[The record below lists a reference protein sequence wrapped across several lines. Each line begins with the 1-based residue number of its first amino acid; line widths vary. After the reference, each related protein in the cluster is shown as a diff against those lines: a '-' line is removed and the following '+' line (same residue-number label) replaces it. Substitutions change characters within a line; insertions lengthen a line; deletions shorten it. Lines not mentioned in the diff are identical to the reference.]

1 MQHLFTKKY
10 SSNKKNLSF
19 FERFSKKLSLSKKK
33 FQEIL
38 RKKKGGASS
47 TPSPKKSKKKFPWKK
62 FFTILG
68 ILFLAGIIL
77 VIVMFFY
84 FSKDLPS
91 PGQVNNRIIPESTKI
106 YDRTGQTLL
115 YEIHGEEKRT
125 LIPFSE
131 MPINIKYATLVLED
145 QDFYHHWGIKIDSIV
160 KSALDNVIS
169 MNIERGAST
178 ITQQLIKNSLLT
190 SEQTYTRKIKEV
202 ILSLEVE
209 RKFSKDEILGM
220 YLNEIPYGSNAYG
233 IEAAAQTFFSKNA
246 RDLTLDE
253 AALLAS
259 LPQAPS
265 YLSPFGSHTEQL
277 KSRQEWA
284 LSKMAELGYVSQ
296 EEAQQAKEIAV
307 FEKLDPKLDNIQ
319 APHFVMYVKE
329 YLEEKYGKDLL
340 EQGGLSVIT
349 TLDWEKQQL
358 AERSVRE
365 GVEKNIR
372 WDAENASLVAIDPKN
387 GQILSMVG
395 SKDFFSKDIDGQVNV
410 ALRDRQPGSS
420 IKPFVYLTAFSK
432 GYTPETILFD
442 VKTNF
447 DTGEEKNYSPQNY
460 TGNFNGP
467 VKIKEALG
475 QSLNIP
481 AVKTLYLAGLTDS
494 IEMAKS
500 LGITTLNEPKR
511 YGLSLVL
518 GGGEVKL
525 LDHTHAYA
533 TLATGGIRHEKTAI
547 LKITD
552 NKGETLEE
560 FQRSE
565 GVRVVE
571 EDYTTMISHILSTNA
586 YRAPA
591 FGEQNPLRFDS
602 ISVAA
607 KTGTTNEYRDGWTMG
622 YTPLIAV
629 GVWAGNNDN
638 KAMKIGAAG
647 ANIAGHIFRS
657 FMIGATEN
665 INNETFP
672 EYKKEDFER
681 EKDILNGEIKIEED
695 VEVCEIPGKDDKY
708 CLANKYC
715 VDDHDE
721 EEKDFANVHTIL
733 HFVDRE
739 DPLGDPPSRPENDTQ
754 YKNWEK
760 AVREYFDDEDYI
772 FDELPENECRE
783 EDFEEYKPK
792 ISLKIP
798 NSISQQTFDIKVD
811 VDAPYGIDDI
821 EYYINGNQVE
831 ETSSESLSYTAKES
845 ENNST
850 LKIEVKVKDDIG
862 NTKKDTKEVQISF

>member
-1 MQHLFTKKY
+1 MFIKNY
-10 SSNKKNLSF
+10 SRKNKKSSF
-19 FERFSKKLSLSKKK
+19 FGCFLKNLKNVFKKK
-33 FQEIL
+33 KSKEKEDKENTL
-38 RKKKGGASS
+38 KEKL
-47 TPSPKKSKKKFPWKK
+47 KSKKKFPWKK
-62 FFTILG
+62 FFLALG
-68 ILFLAGIIL
+68 ILFVIGIL
-77 VIVMFFY
+77 FVVGVFFY
-84 FSKDLPS
+84 FAKDLPN
-91 PGQVNNRIIPESTKI
+91 PGQVNNRLIPESTKI

-125 LIPFSE
+125 LIPFSD
-131 MPINIKYATLVLED
+131 MPTNIKYATLVLED
-145 QDFYHHWGIKIDSIV
+145 QDFYHHWGIKIDSII

-169 MNIERGAST
+169 MDIERGAST
-178 ITQQLIKNSLLT
+178 ITQQLIKNSLLS

-233 IEAAAQTFFSKNA
+233 IEAAALTFFNKNA
-246 RDLTLDE
+246 KDLTLDE
-253 AALLAS
+253 ATLLAS

-265 YLSPFGSHTEQL
+265 YLSPFGSHTDAL
-277 KSRQEWA
+277 KARQEWA
-284 LSKMAELGYVSQ
+284 LSKMAELGYIN
-296 EEAQQAKEIAV
+296 EEDAQKAKEVDV
-307 FEKLDPKLDNIQ
+307 FEKLDPKLDNIK

-340 EQGGLSVIT
+340 EEGGLSVIT

-358 AERSVRE
+358 AERVVRE

-420 IKPFVYLTAFSK
+420 IKPFIYLTAFSK

-442 VKTNF
+442 VETNF
-447 DTGEEKNYSPQNY
+447 NTEGEQDYTPQNY

-481 AVKTLYLAGLTDS
+481 AVKSLYLAGLNES
-494 IEMAKS
+494 VEMAKS
-500 LGITTLNEPKR
+500 LGITTLNEPRR

-525 LDHTHAYA
+525 IDHTHAYA
-533 TLATGGIRHEKTAI
+533 TLASEGVRYEKTAL
-547 LKITD
+547 LKITN
-552 NKGETLEE
+552 NKGEVLEE
-560 FQRSE
+560 FKNSE

-571 EDYTTMISHILSTNA
+571 KEYVTMISHILSNND

-591 FGEQNPLRFDS
+591 FGEQNPLRFDTF
-602 ISVAA
+602 SVAA

-622 YTPLIAV
+622 YTPLLAV

-638 KAMKIGAAG
+638 RSMKPGAAG

-657 FMIGATEN
+657 FMSEATKN

-681 EKDILNGEIKIEED
+681 EKDILNGEITIEED
-695 VEVCEIPGKDDKY
+695 VEVCEIPGKDDQY

-715 VDDHDE
+715 VDDNDE
-721 EEKDFANVHTIL
+721 EKKDFANVHTIL
-733 HFVDRE
+733 HFVNRE
-739 DPLGDPPSRPENDTQ
+739 DPLGDPPSRPENDPQ

-760 AVREYFDDEDYI
+760 AIREYFDDEDYI
-772 FDELPENECRE
+772 FDSPPENECRE
-783 EDFEEYKPK
+783 DDFSRYKPE
-792 ISLKIP
+792 ISLEIP
-798 NSISQQTFDIKVD
+798 SSISTQTFDIKVD
-811 VDAPYGIDDI
+811 VDAPYGIDAI
-821 EYYINGNQVE
+821 EYYVNGNKIK
-831 ETSSESLSYTAKES
+831 ETSSKSVSYTAKEE

-850 LKIEVKVKDDIG
+850 LKIEVKLKDDIG
-862 NTKKDTKEVQISF
+862 NTKEDDGEIQISF